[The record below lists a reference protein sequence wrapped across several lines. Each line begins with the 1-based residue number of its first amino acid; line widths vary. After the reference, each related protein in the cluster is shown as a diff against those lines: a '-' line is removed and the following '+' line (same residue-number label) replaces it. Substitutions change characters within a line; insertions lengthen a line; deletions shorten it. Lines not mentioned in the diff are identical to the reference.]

1 MRRGWVGVLAVAVVA
16 AGIIAYKQAVRSSP
30 QNSASRPRPTSEAP
44 SILLVADLKEAGTDD
59 PCAEII
65 RLVRAAGQRGIPVRE
80 IPSGENDPLLRK
92 YRITVEP
99 TVLLL
104 DAGGGVLARHEGEGP
119 ETIAAL
125 RSGLER
131 LSPRR

>member
-1 MRRGWVGVLAVAVVA
+1 MRRGWIGVLAVTVVA
-16 AGIIAYKQAVRSSP
+16 AGIIAYKQTARPSVH
-30 QNSASRPRPTSEAP
+30 NSASRHRPASETP

-65 RLVRAAGQRGIPVRE
+65 RLVRAAGQRGVPIRE
-80 IPSGENDPLLRK
+80 IPSGENDPLLRT
-92 YRITVEP
+92 YRVTVEP

-104 DAGGGVLARHEGEGP
+104 DAKGGVLARHEGESRQ
-119 ETIAAL
+119 TIAAL
-125 RSGLER
+125 RSDLER